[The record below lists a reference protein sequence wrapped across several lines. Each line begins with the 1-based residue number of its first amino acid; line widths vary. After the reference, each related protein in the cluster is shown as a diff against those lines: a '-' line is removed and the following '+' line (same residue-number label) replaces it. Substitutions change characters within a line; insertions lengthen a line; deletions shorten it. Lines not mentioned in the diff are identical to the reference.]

1 MAVQWLGHRAYTA
14 EGRCSIPGQ
23 ETKIRTS
30 LGVAKKKVEVKF
42 FQHQIHCFQ
51 VSNSVEFSS
60 FTICSCPSICFQNIF
75 IPKGDELVEQSLL
88 APHPSV
94 TTYAQRSSRSGPV
107 KTLLRVFSPFK
118 TLPQLLTS
126 LSVKVKSLS
135 GRRGSVQS
143 GSVPSP
149 APPPFSLAAAS
160 LWFLHDLSHEPA
172 SGPLNMRLPAPH
184 LHFLQRS
191 MRLFLN
197 PSGLYSSVTFPR
209 QLFLVPLLKIL
220 PPFTALSIFIARITL

>member
-88 APHPSV
+88 APHPSPCLCLWLCLSWLFPMNG
-94 TTYAQRSSRSGPV
+94 TTG
-107 KTLLRVFSPFK
+107 
-118 TLPQLLTS
+118 LPRW
-126 LSVKVKSLS
+126 LS
-135 GRRGSVQS
+135 GEESTCQAGDP
-143 GSVPSP
+143 GD
-149 APPPFSLAAAS
+149 PPEKEMGTCSSIVAWEIP
-160 LWFLHDLSHEPA
+160 WTEKPG
-172 SGPLNMRLPAPH
+172 GPWWVHGVAKELD
-184 LHFLQRS
+184 
-191 MRLFLN
+191 
-197 PSGLYSSVTFPR
+197 T
-209 QLFLVPLLKIL
+209 
-220 PPFTALSIFIARITL
+220 T